1 MKPLAFFREKGV
13 LRILERAARAAG
25 MPLSV
30 HYLEGTR
37 EGARVLGF
45 GECAICRRVR
55 EVSGGVA
62 ACRASRGTASI
73 MALRQGR
80 PIPFV
85 CHMGL
90 ACTAAPILA
99 DESFA
104 LVLGPFCPSEESR
117 SLEHDVTLGWNAL
130 TDSAL
135 DEPPVSLGD
144 IHRAPSEAGPAVA
157 EWMAEAL
164 QRMWEEALAAEE
176 AEESGGES
184 HGERTIPQAARARS
198 AEILTHSWAAGVA
211 SALAGANQPRARA
224 LLRDFLE
231 EQRAQEGA
239 RRPGRRQA
247 GVLSGVAGVLEA
259 MERAGM
265 KTEAAWNALP
275 RFVQALHA
283 ASRAPE
289 LLDAAMEV
297 LGAARR
303 EAVPKG
309 LKKELDSLYP
319 ALDAFAKE
327 RIEEGLTLEEVARH
341 LGESPSAIS
350 HRMKRRL
357 GMSFSEYLGRL
368 RIDKAKRLLRRT
380 QLTATE
386 IARRVGVRDQSHF
399 SKLFRKFEGM
409 APLEYR
415 NQFGK
420 KS

>member
-30 HYLEGTR
+30 HYMEGAR
-37 EGARVLGF
+37 EGARVLGI
-45 GECAICRRVR
+45 GECAICRLVR
-55 EVSGGVA
+55 EAPGGVA
-62 ACRASRGTASI
+62 ACRASRGTASV
-73 MALRQGR
+73 MALRQAR

-90 ACTAAPILA
+90 ACTAAPILP

-104 LVLGPFCPSEESR
+104 LVLGPFCPSEETR

-130 TDSAL
+130 TEGEL
-135 DEPPVSLGD
+135 EKPPVSLGD
-144 IHRAPSEAGPAVA
+144 IHLAPSEAGPAVA

-164 QRMWEEALAAEE
+164 QRMWTEAIAAEE
-176 AEESGGES
+176 AEESGAES
-184 HGERTIPQAARARS
+184 HGERTIPKAARVRS
-198 AEILTHSWAAGVA
+198 AEVLPQSWAADVA
-211 SALAGANQPRARA
+211 SALAGANQPRARG

-231 EQRAQEGA
+231 EQRAQGA
-239 RRPGRRQA
+239 KRSGRRQA
-247 GVLSGVAGVLEA
+247 GVLSGVAGVLDA
-259 MERAGM
+259 MERAGL
-265 KTEAAWNALP
+265 KTEAAWKALP

-283 ASRAPE
+283 ASKTSE
-289 LLDAAMEV
+289 LLDVAMAV

-303 EAVPKG
+303 EAVPRGTKA
-309 LKKELDSLYP
+309 ELNSIYP
-319 ALDAFAKE
+319 ALDALARE
-327 RIEEGLTLEEVARH
+327 RLEEGLTLEEAARH

-380 QLTATE
+380 RLTATE
-386 IARRVGVRDQSHF
+386 IAHRVGVRDQSHF
-399 SKLFRKFEGM
+399 SKLFKKFEGTT
-409 APLEYR
+409 PLEYR
-415 NQFGK
+415 SQFGK